1 MSVDLS
7 TTYLG
12 RKLSSPLILSA
23 CPLTEQLDTL
33 RRAVDAGA
41 AAAVMPS
48 LFEEQIEH
56 DEMELARLQD
66 YGAESFPE
74 ALSYF
79 PELNDYNTGTSEY
92 LRRLETAKS
101 QLNIPI
107 FGSLNGTSLG
117 GWTRYARQM
126 QDAGAD
132 GLELNIYLVASD
144 PTVTAAEIEE
154 RCLDLVRQVRNDV
167 SIPLAVKLGPYF
179 TALANFASRLEEA
192 GADGV
197 VLFNR
202 FLQPDIDLETLSVQ
216 PRLTLST
223 SQELRLPLRWVAMLR
238 GHLRGSIGA
247 TGGAHS
253 AADILKLLLAG
264 ADAVL
269 MASALYQKGP
279 DCLLGLLSEIRHWM
293 EEREY
298 LSVEQL
304 KGSLSQRNSAE
315 PEAYERAN
323 YMKALTSFTAELP

>member
-1 MSVDLS
+1 MIVDLS

-12 RKLSSPLILSA
+12 RKLTSPLIISA

-56 DEMELARLQD
+56 EEMELARLQD

-79 PELNDYNTGTSEY
+79 PDLNDYNTGTSEY
-92 LRRLETAKS
+92 LRRLESAKS

-126 QDAGAD
+126 EDAGAD

-154 RCLDLVRQVRNDV
+154 RCLDLVRQVRSDV

-192 GADGV
+192 GANGV

-298 LSVEQL
+298 QSVEQL
-304 KGSLSQRNSAE
+304 KGSLSQRNTAE

-323 YMKALTSFTAELP
+323 YMKALTSFTVELP